1 MTAYDLI
8 RSSLRLI
15 NALAADEPLD
25 DSMANDALVT
35 FNQMVDSWNADS
47 LAIFTTRTDDFPF
60 IANQQ
65 DYTLG
70 AGGDFNMPRPARI
83 DSMSAIILDNPTNPV
98 EIPLACY
105 TVDDWQN
112 KIPVKAVSS
121 SFPQIYYDTGDFPLR
136 KIKFW
141 PYPNTNQNKVRIYS
155 WQALTQ
161 PATLQTDITFPPGYA
176 EAFRFNL
183 ALRLAPEYSGS
194 PVSSLVIQTATESLA
209 RVKTMN
215 APSLELQSDLVP
227 TADNAQMWRAEMFG
241 IPY

>member
-15 NALAADEPLD
+15 NALASDEPLNVSD
-25 DSMANDALVT
+25 ANDALVT
-35 FNQMVDSWNADS
+35 FNQMVDSWNADR

-60 IANQQ
+60 VGNQQ

-70 AGGDFNMPRPARI
+70 TGGNFDMPRPARI
-83 DSMSAIILDNPTNPV
+83 DSMSTIILDNPSNPV
-98 EIPLACY
+98 EIPLISY
-105 TVDDWQN
+105 TVDQWQN
-112 KIPVKAVSS
+112 QVPVKAVSS

-136 KIKFW
+136 TIKFW
-141 PYPNTNQNKVRIYS
+141 PYPNTSQNKVRIYS
-155 WQALTQ
+155 WQALAQ
-161 PATLQTDITFPPGYA
+161 PATLQTDVAFPPGYA
-176 EAFRFNL
+176 EAFRYNL

-194 PVSSLVIQTATESLA
+194 PVSALVQQTAIESLA

-215 APSLELQSDLVP
+215 APELLLCSDLVP
-227 TADNAQMWRAEMFG
+227 SVDSDQQYRAEMFG